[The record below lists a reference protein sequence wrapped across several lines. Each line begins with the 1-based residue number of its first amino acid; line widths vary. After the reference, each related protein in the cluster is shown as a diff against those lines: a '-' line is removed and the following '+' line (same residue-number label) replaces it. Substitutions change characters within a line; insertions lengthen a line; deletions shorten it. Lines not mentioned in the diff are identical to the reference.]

1 MWTFTWGVETTA
13 LYSASLHDDKK
24 DSKQEKRAF
33 LLVNSNS
40 DSHVNSTSHV
50 DLDMRFWDEKI
61 KLAWIFRHIYSI
73 ICELVT
79 IKFAKIWA
87 LYGYLFYGMSKLFTL
102 GCALLSPL
110 PKLISRCF
118 HKILKL
124 FYFFYYVFFIKSHTC
139 HIMTLY
145 VNQFLFYGKV
155 PANFKM
161 PLFLV
166 CLWAIDRT
174 SHMLILFAVLVSLFE
189 LLREWLVFLK
199 IGVGT

>member
-1 MWTFTWGVETTA
+1 MLKNKKNVHFFKFCVQLIFANAQFTQILTSTSIVPTMWTFTWGVETTA
-13 LYSASLHDDKK
+13 LYSASLLDDKK

-79 IKFAKIWA
+79 IKIAKIWD
-87 LYGYLFYGMSKLFTL
+87 LYGYLFYGMSKFFTL
-102 GCALLSPL
+102 GSALLSSL

-118 HKILKL
+118 HRILKL
-124 FYFFYYVFFIKSHTC
+124 FLFYVDYVFLSSHILAILWRCMYT
-139 HIMTLY
+139 
-145 VNQFLFYGKV
+145 
-155 PANFKM
+155 NF
-161 PLFLV
+161 F
-166 CLWAIDRT
+166 
-174 SHMLILFAVLVSLFE
+174 
-189 LLREWLVFLK
+189 
-199 IGVGT
+199 